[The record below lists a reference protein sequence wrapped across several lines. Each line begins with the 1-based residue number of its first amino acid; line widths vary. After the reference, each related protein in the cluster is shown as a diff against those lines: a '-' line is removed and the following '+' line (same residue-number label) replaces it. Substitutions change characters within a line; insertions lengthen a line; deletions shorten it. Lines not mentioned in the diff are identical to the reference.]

1 MSALPAYA
9 ASLPLPLQHNADLAD
24 KAGQHQ
30 QLWEHFVLLG
40 QFQGRQHR
48 WAIAALLLGCS
59 SAACGSPAPGCLWL
73 THTLVLR
80 GHTHL
85 SLVLPSACPPS
96 MPPLCPPSI
105 PPSLPSL
112 LAFPPR
118 RFSCPLQI
126 GNSYRL
132 GYVKARGQRCFDHSF
147 YSTSNPDL
155 EIAGLTKGA
164 PLPGAR
170 WGLLLLVG
178 LSPAM
183 GRASQACLE
192 CEAVAL
198 AKGL

>member
-1 MSALPAYA
+1 MGYCCLA
-9 ASLPLPLQHNADLAD
+9 AGLLQLCVWLASPRLFVADSHTCAPRSHSPFI
-24 KAGQHQ
+24 G
-30 QLWEHFVLLG
+30 
-40 QFQGRQHR
+40 
-48 WAIAALLLGCS
+48 AAFG
-59 SAACGSPAPGCLWL
+59 
-73 THTLVLR
+73 
-80 GHTHL
+80 
-85 SLVLPSACPPS
+85 LPSLHAS
-96 MPPLCPPSI
+96 
-105 PPSLPSL
+105 SLPSL

-164 PLPGAR
+164 LLPGAR